1 MRRFASPW
9 GRLYETPKGLA
20 PSVSTVLR
28 ATDPRPFNPL
38 QWQRSILQRGISAE
52 DAQRYAPVLAEQEQL
67 SLVAAQQVLSRWV
80 GQPLPYD
87 AETAAVHAGRFTR
100 WKTQHSTERGN
111 RLHAVLETLLPIG
124 SNPTWQGGCPQVAD
138 PTDQLLLQSLW
149 DGAVLSDIA
158 SVFSV
163 EQRLWYWSK
172 GYGYAGTEDI
182 GYRSHR
188 YGLVSADWK
197 SKDPKPYCPSRY
209 GQDYKLQLVAYAGA
223 KAARLGIQPSGL
235 LINYCFTDGQPAVQ
249 TVVQQHE
256 LAGLW
261 LQWQAR
267 LKAWWH
273 TVGPALQTWQPSA
286 EAETD

>member
-9 GRLYETPKGLA
+9 GRLYQTPKGLA
-20 PSVSTVLR
+20 PSVSTVLQ
-28 ATDPRPFNPL
+28 ATTAKPFNNL
-38 QWQRSILQRGISAE
+38 QWQRSILRHGIQAADAE
-52 DAQRYAPVLAEQEQL
+52 RYAPTFAAQQQL
-67 SLVAAQQVLSRWV
+67 SLEEAHRLLIGWV
-80 GQPLPYD
+80 DQPLPYD
-87 AETAAVHAGRFTR
+87 PEAAVAHAAAFTR
-100 WKTQHSTERGN
+100 WKSQYSAERGN
-111 RLHAVLETLLPIG
+111 RLHGLLETLLPSG
-124 SNPTWQGGCPQVAD
+124 SSPDWSAGCPQAAD

-158 SVFSV
+158 TVHSV
-163 EQRLWYWSK
+163 EQRLWYWCED
-172 GYGYAGTEDI
+172 YGYAGTEDI
-182 GYRSHR
+182 GYCSHR

-197 SKDPKPYCPSRY
+197 TKDPKPYCPSRY

-235 LINYCFTDGQPAVQ
+235 LINYCFTDGRPAVQ
-249 TVVQQHE
+249 SVVTRDE

-273 TVGPALQTWQPSA
+273 TVGPALQSWNPPADVDT
-286 EAETD
+286 E